1 MKILAQKLDRAEI
14 KLGQL
19 GSQSNLS
26 ENDLN
31 SLKEMEGYLGFYR
44 SFLSDIKEER
54 FEVDD
59 MTALKQKI
67 HEFCNT
73 VELISQQEIRE

>member
-1 MKILAQKLDRAEI
+1 MKLLAQKLERSAT

-19 GSQSNLS
+19 GSQSNLT

-31 SLKEMEGYLGFYR
+31 SFKEMEGYIGFYR
-44 SFLSDIKEER
+44 SFLSDVHEGR

-59 MTALKQKI
+59 MTAFKQKI